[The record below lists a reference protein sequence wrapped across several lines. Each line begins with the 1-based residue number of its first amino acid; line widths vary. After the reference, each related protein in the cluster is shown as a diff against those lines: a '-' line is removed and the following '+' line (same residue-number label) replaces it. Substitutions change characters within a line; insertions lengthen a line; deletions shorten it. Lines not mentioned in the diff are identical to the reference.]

1 MEFCLSHTGLK
12 EPLTSY
18 HRRRLR
24 NAFSPPFQFLQ
35 NLPVLTTSLIEQSS
49 LPNIQPSGLCVTE
62 NYQLAY
68 SASQRLLYM
77 TANRTH
83 HTPASVQSAGARS
96 MLNLHDGHVPSLHL
110 SLFVLHHVDGCLAAY
125 HRYIQYYGL
134 ASSNNGNILMLQV
147 GPTENC
153 PTYHN
158 LRHIISLVLSRTA
171 HSYNFKII
179 AYHLFQML

>member
-1 MEFCLSHTGLK
+1 
-12 EPLTSY
+12 
-18 HRRRLR
+18 
-24 NAFSPPFQFLQ
+24 
-35 NLPVLTTSLIEQSS
+35 
-49 LPNIQPSGLCVTE
+49 
-62 NYQLAY
+62 
-68 SASQRLLYM
+68 M

-179 AYHLFQML
+179 AYHLFQMLWSKFSIQCHNFTLKRLYTAGKMVHSRHKVSYVWFS